1 MGTGGRFGEA
11 QGMRLMTGKTAAL
24 ALATAAT
31 ASFLGTASAADAA
44 DAAVTDF
51 LLNGN
56 RPEHDTSC
64 PAARD

>member
-1 MGTGGRFGEA
+1 
-11 QGMRLMTGKTAAL
+11 MRLMTGKTAAL

>member
-1 MGTGGRFGEA
+1 
-11 QGMRLMTGKTAAL
+11 MTGKTAAL

-31 ASFLGTASAADAA
+31 ASFPGTASAA